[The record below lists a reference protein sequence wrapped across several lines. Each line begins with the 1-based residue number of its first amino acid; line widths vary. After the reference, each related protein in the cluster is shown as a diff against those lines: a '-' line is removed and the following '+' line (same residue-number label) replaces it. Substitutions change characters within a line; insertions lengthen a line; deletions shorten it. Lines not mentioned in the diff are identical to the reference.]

1 MPEPAASNTISPNDF
16 LSAIVELDELTRGK
30 DRSVAKLR
38 TVRQRM
44 EKAGCDM
51 KALDLA
57 LSLRKLD
64 TGEAEI
70 RLRNALRY
78 ARWLE
83 MRVGD
88 QGSLFSDDSDQPAE
102 KAREEYT
109 EAQAKAE
116 GYEAGKAGRDGRVH
130 RFPQGSVLA
139 QAFYEGWLSGQTL
152 LAEMLGT
159 ERKDGETLKPAKREA
174 KAKAGAVAVAG
185 RPRGRG
191 GRRKSEGRAAS

>member
-1 MPEPAASNTISPNDF
+1 MAETPASSNTITPNDF
-16 LSAIVELDELTRGK
+16 LACIVELDELTRGK

-38 TVRQRM
+38 TVRARM
-44 EKAGCDM
+44 EKQGCDL

-64 TGEAEI
+64 SGEAEV

-88 QGSLFSDDSDQPAE
+88 QGSLFSDDGDVPAE
-102 KAREEYT
+102 KAREEYS

-130 RFPQGSVLA
+130 RFTQGSVLA
-139 QAFYEGWLSGQTL
+139 QAFYGGWVEGQTF
-152 LAEMLGT
+152 LAEQLGT
-159 ERKDGETLKPAKREA
+159 ERVEGETIKPAKREA

-185 RPRGRG
+185 KPRGRG
-191 GRRKSEGRAAS
+191 GRGRRANA

>member
-1 MPEPAASNTISPNDF
+1 MPEATPKTNTMSPNDF
-16 LSAIVELDELTRGK
+16 LACIVELDEQTRGK

-38 TVRQRM
+38 SVRKRM
-44 EKAGCDM
+44 DEQGCDM

-64 TGEAEI
+64 SGEAEI

-83 MRVGD
+83 MKVGD
-88 QGSLFSDDSDQPAE
+88 QGSLFSDDADQPAE
-102 KAREEYT
+102 KARAEYS

-130 RFPQGSVLA
+130 RFQQGSALA
-139 QAFYEGWLSGQTL
+139 QRFYEGWLSGQAL
-152 LAEMLGT
+152 LAEQLGT
-159 ERKDGETLKPAKREA
+159 ERVEGQTLKPGKKEE
-174 KAKAGAVAVAG
+174 KPKTGAVAVAG
-185 RPRGRG
+185 KPRGRG
-191 GRRKSEGRAAS
+191 GRRSSRAEA

>member
-1 MPEPAASNTISPNDF
+1 MPEAASSNTISPNDF
-16 LSAIVELDELTRGK
+16 LACIVELDELTRGK
-30 DRSVAKLR
+30 DKSVAKLR

-44 EKAGCDM
+44 DKAGCDM

-83 MRVGD
+83 MKVGD
-88 QGSLFSDDSDQPAE
+88 QGALFSDDGDLPAE
-102 KAREEYT
+102 KARQEYT

-116 GYEAGKAGRDGRVH
+116 GYEAGRAGRDGRVH
-130 RFPQGSVLA
+130 RFTQGSLLA
-139 QAFYEGWLSGQTL
+139 QAFYNGWIEGQGF
-152 LAEMLGT
+152 LAEQLGVERT
-159 ERKDGETLKPAKREA
+159 EGETIKPAKREA

-185 RPRGRG
+185 KPRGRG
-191 GRRKSEGRAAS
+191 GRGRRAAS

>member
-1 MPEPAASNTISPNDF
+1 MPEAASSNTISPNDF
-16 LSAIVELDELTRGK
+16 LACIVELDELTRGK
-30 DRSVAKLR
+30 DKSVAKLR

-44 EKAGCDM
+44 DKAGCDM

-83 MRVGD
+83 MKVGD
-88 QGSLFSDDSDQPAE
+88 QGSLFSDDADGPAE
-102 KAREEYT
+102 KATAEYS

-116 GYEAGKAGRDGRVH
+116 GYAAGKAGRDGRVH
-130 RFPQGSVLA
+130 RFEQGSVLA
-139 QAFYEGWLSGQTL
+139 QAFYNGWIEGQTL
-152 LAEMLGT
+152 LAEQLGT
-159 ERKDGETLKPAKREA
+159 ERVEGETLKPGKKETKP
-174 KAKAGAVAVAG
+174 KASAGAVAVAG
-185 RPRGRG
+185 KPRGRAG
-191 GRRKSEGRAAS
+191 RGRRASA